1 VTFYYQHIFG
11 TSLLYII
18 PFVRGIFAGDTVL
31 IAAAQAYITDCT
43 VPSTRTLAFSHMMSS
58 LFIGATLGPSI
69 GSMLLKETNSILSIF
84 YVTLVINIVFLL
96 YVFFILPESNS
107 GKHTTEEKP
116 QSFLQRI
123 NVFSALGILVK
134 TASPYTNRYALLIVA
149 AIQFLLN
156 LVALPPS
163 LLYAMLKFHWTA
175 YEGGFYVS
183 LVGFARLLT
192 TMIVLPLIHK
202 LFTKNPIIEEA
213 VIVTVPST
221 EKEHDDDTSSLCQQ
235 ETSTSSLCQQETSAS
250 SLYQQEPST
259 SCACFEE
266 DLHKQETRNSIRTQA
281 DTRSEQ
287 DIKSAIV
294 FDSWLIRTGLSFET
308 ACFIATA
315 LVATSFGFTMASVI
329 HALSFLS
336 TPSVRSLLTTLVD
349 PSDVGRL
356 LGAMAVLE
364 AVASKLILKL
374 I

>member
-1 VTFYYQHIFG
+1 
-11 TSLLYII
+11 
-18 PFVRGIFAGDTVL
+18 
-31 IAAAQAYITDCT
+31 
-43 VPSTRTLAFSHMMSS
+43 MMSS

-69 GSMLLKETNSILSIF
+69 GSMLLRETNSILSIF
-84 YVTLVINIVFLL
+84 YVTLIINIIFLL
-96 YVFFILPESNS
+96 YVFFILPESNKNK
-107 GKHTTEEKP
+107 KHNENTEQE
-116 QSFLQRI
+116 QTFLQRI

-163 LLYAMLKFHWTA
+163 LLYAMLKFNWTA
-175 YEGGFYVS
+175 YEGGFYIS

-202 LFTKNPIIEEA
+202 IFSKKPNA
-213 VIVTVPST
+213 VQVNV
-221 EKEHDDDTSSLCQQ
+221 EKEEEDESDTSSLCQQ
-235 ETSTSSLCQQETSAS
+235 TLQVPSTSA
-250 SLYQQEPST
+250 
-259 SCACFEE
+259 SCACFDD
-266 DLHKQETRNSIRTQA
+266 DLQKQETQSSVRTQV

-287 DIKSAIV
+287 DIKYAIV

-315 LVATSFGFTMASVI
+315 LVVTSFGFTMASVI

-349 PSDVGRL
+349 PSDVGKL

-364 AVASKLILKL
+364 AVASKHIHSFIIFELTYMLSTVIISQLSMNSIYSATVGTMPELIFYFCATVSGLALVLSFFVYPTRKTNTHP